1 MAKFD
6 YIVKLN
12 GVLYEAGEEVPVEE
26 LGTEP
31 VNSSETVVDQ
41 PLTKAELIEVA
52 KELGLEVNTR
62 MKNTEIEDMIKEA
75 KENNKAEETKEE
87 EGNTEEDGEVAEENV
102 GNPVSQNIIA
112 TEENKNEHVNVP
124 AEGNGEETGN
134 EDNEDSSFLEEVIN
148 GNE

>member
-12 GVLYEAGEEVPVEE
+12 GVLYEAGEEVPVGE
-26 LGTEP
+26 LGTET

-75 KENNKAEETKEE
+75 KEKKSEETKETE
-87 EGNTEEDGEVAEENV
+87 EGNTEEEVAEEEV
-102 GNPVSQNIIA
+102 GILKV
-112 TEENKNEHVNVP
+112 V
-124 AEGNGEETGN
+124 
-134 EDNEDSSFLEEVIN
+134 
-148 GNE
+148 